1 MQLSLVSV
9 GNCLPDGSL
18 QLTKDQFYRACDSI
32 MLRVRN
38 FLVGHP
44 SDSINRENFDR
55 YLVIMFCLL
64 AEIDEVAERIG
75 AQKSVVLT
83 LSFNAGCQ
91 HMLFSRKAFL
101 GCEDPVLSREE
112 WFDGCFDFQRH
123 HIPYCKTAC
132 LDMHSWQLYERSN
145 LQKFGKVAQYH
156 LAQKVKFKMCT
167 KST

>member
-101 GCEDPVLSREE
+101 GCEDPVLSREDSLTAALTSSVIIFHIARLLAWICIHGSFMSDQICRNLE
-112 WFDGCFDFQRH
+112 KLLNIIQR
-123 HIPYCKTAC
+123 K
-132 LDMHSWQLYERSN
+132 
-145 LQKFGKVAQYH
+145 K
-156 LAQKVKFKMCT
+156 
-167 KST
+167 